1 MNPQALKQAVGG
13 QTKDAHPLRA
23 DGAARI
29 GVARDDHLPPRT
41 TIAIAAAAAAVIWLI
56 VLIPFVLHAGS

>member
-1 MNPQALKQAVGG
+1 MTPPALKQAVAG
-13 QTKDAHPLRA
+13 QTKELQPLRA
-23 DGAARI
+23 DDTTRV

-41 TIAIAAAAAAVIWLI
+41 TIAIAAAAAAVIWLF